1 MTPTRR
7 DFLKTAGAVGAGIA
21 LGGASACAPDSQS
34 DDSAASTTTPAS
46 KRLLILGGTGFIG
59 PYQVRYAL
67 ERGHTVTLFNR
78 GRTNTHL
85 FPGVERLVGDRN
97 GQLAALAGRTWDAVI
112 DNSRANP
119 EWVRLSAEFLKDSV
133 DRYFYVSSRSAYADT
148 SRVPMTA
155 DAPTFTYETAG
166 ISRDAE
172 RLPYGLAKALSE
184 RVAQRI
190 FVGRVNIVR
199 PGLIIGPDDESDRFT
214 YWPVRI
220 QRGGEVVVTFLE
232 RLDRLVPAT
241 LVAFLGRLI
250 GVRCNRDPT
259 PSNQDSTRH
268 RPAGEE
274 EKHSDGCGEDHR
286 GLTHRVVAAVRGQHG
301 RHHVGHA
308 DLVLGFL

>member
-1 MTPTRR
+1 MSTDRR
-7 DFLKTAGAVGAGIA
+7 EFLRLTAATAGTLA
-21 LGGASACAPDSQS
+21 LGITPHAL
-34 DDSAASTTTPAS
+34 AASPIPRPVPPA
-46 KRLLILGGTGFIG
+46 KRAIRILILGGTGFIG

-172 RLPYGLAKALSE
+172 RLPY
-184 RVAQRI
+184 
-190 FVGRVNIVR
+190 
-199 PGLIIGPDDESDRFT
+199 
-214 YWPVRI
+214 
-220 QRGGEVVVTFLE
+220 
-232 RLDRLVPAT
+232 
-241 LVAFLGRLI
+241 
-250 GVRCNRDPT
+250 
-259 PSNQDSTRH
+259 
-268 RPAGEE
+268 
-274 EKHSDGCGEDHR
+274 
-286 GLTHRVVAAVRGQHG
+286 
-301 RHHVGHA
+301 
-308 DLVLGFL
+308 